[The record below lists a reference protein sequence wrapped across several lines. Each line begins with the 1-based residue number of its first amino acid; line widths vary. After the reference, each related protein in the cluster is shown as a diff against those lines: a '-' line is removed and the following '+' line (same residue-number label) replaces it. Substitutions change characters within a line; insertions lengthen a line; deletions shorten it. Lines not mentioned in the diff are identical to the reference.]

1 MAVLLAQG
9 GFLMFALRWTT
20 TLARQFRPGIARVLA
35 GGVVPLV
42 IVVAMVWPATAGYAQ
57 FQGSAPT
64 RADSPNP
71 ENKGLVERAPTELL
85 PGTPIVLNPGDAIGI
100 SVYGVPDYK
109 LTARI
114 AGDGNV
120 DLPLIGST
128 HVAGLTV
135 EQAQQLV
142 AQKLIDGQLILSPDV
157 LISVADSTVDII
169 GVMGEVNGPRA
180 IPAFAPMSLF
190 DALSA
195 AGGLKSDASHSI
207 SILRKGVNEP
217 LLVVLTSNPANAVDQ
232 NIPLY
237 PGDRVIVPRTGVVY
251 VVGAVLRTGAYA
263 ITPDTPLT
271 LTQAITLAGNTG
283 FQAAPTETR
292 IIRTTGQKR
301 REIHVNLSRI
311 NSGKDPD
318 PILQNDDIVMV
329 PTNVIKAAIKGGG
342 VGIAIGLVYAIPLL

>member
-1 MAVLLAQG
+1 
-9 GFLMFALRWTT
+9 MFALRWTT
-20 TLARQFRPGIARVLA
+20 KARRFCPDFVRLTVGGI
-35 GGVVPLV
+35 VPLAL
-42 IVVAMVWPATAGYAQ
+42 VVAMMGPASAAHAQ
-57 FQGSAPT
+57 FQGPAPT
-64 RADSPNP
+64 KADSPNP
-71 ENKGLVERAPTELL
+71 DNKGLVERAPTEVL
-85 PGTPIVLNPGDAIGI
+85 PGGPIILHPGDGI
-100 SVYGVPDYK
+100 TVSVYGVADYK
-109 LTARI
+109 ITARI

-128 HVAGLTV
+128 HIAGLTV

-142 AQKLIDGQLILSPDV
+142 AKKLIDGQMIISPDV
-157 LISVADSTVDII
+157 LISVVDSNVDII
-169 GVMGEVNGPRA
+169 GVMGEVNSPRA

-195 AGGLKSDASHSI
+195 AGGLKADASHSI

-217 LLVVLTSNPANAVDQ
+217 LLVVLNSNPANAVDQ

-251 VVGAVLRTGAYA
+251 VVGAVFHSGAYP

-271 LTQAITLAGNTG
+271 VTQAVALAGNMG

-292 IIRTTGQKR
+292 IIRTTGAKR
-301 REIHVNLSRI
+301 REIRVNLSRVQA
-311 NSGKDPD
+311 GKDPD
-318 PILQNDDIVMV
+318 PILQNDDIVMI

>member
-1 MAVLLAQG
+1 
-9 GFLMFALRWTT
+9 MFALRSTT
-20 TLARQFRPGIARVLA
+20 IVRKIHCAFTRGI
-35 GGVVPLV
+35 GGSIVPLAL
-42 IVVAMVWPATAGYAQ
+42 VVAMMLPAAVGYAQ
-57 FQGSAPT
+57 FQGPAPT

-71 ENKGLVERAPTELL
+71 DNKGLVERAPSEVL
-85 PGTPIVLNPGDAIGI
+85 PGGPIVLHPGDGI
-100 SVYGVPDYK
+100 NVSVYGVPDYK
-109 LTARI
+109 IAARI

-135 EQAQQLV
+135 EQAQRLV
-142 AQKLIDGQLILSPDV
+142 AQKLIDGEMIISPDV
-157 LISVADSTVDII
+157 LISVADSNVDII
-169 GVMGEVNGPRA
+169 GVMGEVNSPRA

-195 AGGLKSDASHSI
+195 AGGLKADASHSI

-217 LLVVLTSNPANAVDQ
+217 LLVVLNSNPANAVEQ

-251 VVGAVLRTGAYA
+251 VVGAVLHSGAYP

-271 LTQAITLAGNTG
+271 LTQVVTLAGNVG

-292 IIRTTGQKR
+292 IIRTTGAKR
-301 REIHVNLSRI
+301 REIRVNLSRI
-311 NSGKDPD
+311 NDGKDPD
-318 PILQNDDIVMV
+318 PILQNDDIVMI
-329 PTNVIKAAIKGGG
+329 PTNIIKAAIKGGG

>member
-1 MAVLLAQG
+1 MAILLAQG

-20 TLARQFRPGIARVLA
+20 KARRFCPGFARLAL

-42 IVVAMVWPATAGYAQ
+42 LVVAMMGPAAAYAQ
-57 FQGSAPT
+57 FQGPAPT

-71 ENKGLVERAPTELL
+71 DNKGLVERAPSEVL
-85 PGTPIVLNPGDAIGI
+85 PGGPIVLHPGDGI
-100 SVYGVPDYK
+100 NVSVYGVADYK
-109 LTARI
+109 ISARI

-128 HVAGLTV
+128 HIAGLTV

-142 AQKLIDGQLILSPDV
+142 AKKLIDGQMIISPDV
-157 LISVADSTVDII
+157 LISVVDSNVDII
-169 GVMGEVNGPRA
+169 GVMGEVNSPRA

-195 AGGLKSDASHSI
+195 AGGLKPDASHSI
-207 SILRKGVNEP
+207 SILRKDVNEP
-217 LLVVLTSNPANAVDQ
+217 LLVVLNSNPANAVDQ

-251 VVGAVLRTGAYA
+251 VVGAVLHSGAYP

-271 LTQAITLAGNTG
+271 LTQAVTLAGNTG
-283 FQAAPTETR
+283 FQAAPTDTR
-292 IIRTTGQKR
+292 IIRTTGAKR
-301 REIHVNLSRI
+301 REIRVNLSRVTD
-311 NSGKDPD
+311 GKDPD
-318 PILQNDDIVMV
+318 PILQNDDIVMI
-329 PTNVIKAAIKGGG
+329 PTNMMKAAIKGGG
-342 VGIAIGLVYAIPLL
+342 IGIAMG

>member
-1 MAVLLAQG
+1 
-9 GFLMFALRWTT
+9 MFALRWKTRVAQRVFPGVT
-20 TLARQFRPGIARVLA
+20 RALAA
-35 GGVVPLV
+35 GVVPLLLV
-42 IVVAMVWPATAGYAQ
+42 TAMLWTAATANAQ
-57 FQGSAPT
+57 FQGPAPT

-71 ENKGLVERAPTELL
+71 ESKGLVERAPTEAM
-85 PGTPIVLNPGDAIGI
+85 PGGPIVLHPGDGI
-100 SVYGVPDYK
+100 TVTVYGVQDYK
-109 LTARI
+109 IAARI

-128 HVAGLTV
+128 HVADLTV
-135 EQAQQLV
+135 EQAQHLV
-142 AQKLIDGQLILSPDV
+142 AQKLIDGQMIISPDV
-157 LISVADSTVDII
+157 LISVTDSTVDII
-169 GVMGEVNGPRA
+169 GVMGEVNAPRA

-195 AGGLKSDASHSI
+195 AGGLKADASHSI

-217 LLVVLTSNPANAVDQ
+217 LLVVLNSNPADAVDQ

-251 VVGAVLRTGAYA
+251 VVGAVLHSGAYP

-271 LTQAITLAGNTG
+271 LTQAVTLAGNTG

-292 IIRTTGQKR
+292 IIRTTGAKR
-301 REIHVNLSRI
+301 REIRVNLSRI
-311 NSGKDPD
+311 SDGKDPD
-318 PILQNDDIVMV
+318 PILQNDDIVMI
-329 PTNVIKAAIKGGG
+329 PTNLIKAAIKGGG

>member
-1 MAVLLAQG
+1 
-9 GFLMFALRWTT
+9 
-20 TLARQFRPGIARVLA
+20 
-35 GGVVPLV
+35 
-42 IVVAMVWPATAGYAQ
+42 
-57 FQGSAPT
+57 
-64 RADSPNP
+64 
-71 ENKGLVERAPTELL
+71 LVERAPTEVL
-85 PGTPIVLNPGDAIGI
+85 PGGPIVLHPGDGI
-100 SVYGVPDYK
+100 NVSVYGVSDYRIAA
-109 LTARI
+109 ARI

-135 EQAQQLV
+135 EQAQKLV
-142 AQKLIDGQLILSPDV
+142 AQKLIDGQMIISPDV
-157 LISVADSTVDII
+157 LISVTDSTVDII
-169 GVMGEVNGPRA
+169 GVMGEVNAPKA

-195 AGGLKSDASHSI
+195 AGGLKADASHSI

-217 LLVVLTSNPANAVDQ
+217 LLVVLNSNPANAVDQ

-251 VVGAVLRTGAYA
+251 VVGAVLHSGAYP

-271 LTQAITLAGNTG
+271 LTQVVALAGNTG

-292 IIRTTGQKR
+292 IIRTTGAKR
-301 REIHVNLSRI
+301 REIHVNLSRV

-318 PILQNDDIVMV
+318 PILQNDDIVMI
-329 PTNVIKAAIKGGG
+329 PTNIIKAAIKGGG

>member
-1 MAVLLAQG
+1 MFARRSTTIVQQIRPAFTCLLAA
-9 GFLMFALRWTT
+9 GF
-20 TLARQFRPGIARVLA
+20 
-35 GGVVPLV
+35 VPLV
-42 IVVAMVWPATAGYAQ
+42 LVMAMMWPAAAAHAQ
-57 FQGSAPT
+57 FSGPAPT

-71 ENKGLVERAPTELL
+71 ENKGLVERAPTEMM
-85 PGTPIVLNPGDAIGI
+85 PGGPIVLHPGDAINV

-109 LTARI
+109 LSARI

-135 EQAQQLV
+135 DQAQQLV
-142 AQKLIDGQLILSPDV
+142 AKKLIEGQMIISPDV

-169 GVMGEVNGPRA
+169 GVMGEVNAPKA

-217 LLVVLTSNPANAVDQ
+217 LLVVLNSNPAEAVDQ

-251 VVGAVLRTGAYA
+251 VVGAVLHSGAYP

-271 LTQAITLAGNTG
+271 VTQAVTLAGNTG
-283 FQAAPTETR
+283 FQAAPKDTR
-292 IIRTTGQKR
+292 IIRTTGAKR
-301 REIHVNLSRI
+301 REIKVNLSRVI
-311 NSGKDPD
+311 DGKDPD
-318 PILQNDDIVMV
+318 PILQTDDIVMV
-329 PTNVIKAAIKGGG
+329 PTNLIKAAIKGGG

>member
-1 MAVLLAQG
+1 
-9 GFLMFALRWTT
+9 MFAVRWTT
-20 TLARQFRPGIARVLA
+20 TMARRFCPGVARLLE
-35 GGVVPLV
+35 GGIVPLV
-42 IVVAMVWPATAGYAQ
+42 LVVAMVGPAAAAYAQ
-57 FQGSAPT
+57 FQGPAPT

-71 ENKGLVERAPTELL
+71 DNKGLVERAPTEAV
-85 PGTPIVLNPGDAIGI
+85 PGGPIELHPGDAINV

-109 LTARI
+109 ITARI

-142 AQKLIDGQLILSPDV
+142 AQKLIDGQMIISPDV
-157 LISVADSTVDII
+157 LISVTDSNVDII
-169 GVMGEVNGPRA
+169 GVMGEVNSPRA

-195 AGGLKSDASHSI
+195 AGGLKADASHSI

-217 LLVVLTSNPANAVDQ
+217 LLVVLNSNPANAVDQ

-251 VVGAVLRTGAYA
+251 VVGAVLHSGAYP

-271 LTQAITLAGNTG
+271 LTQAVTLAGNIG

-292 IIRTTGQKR
+292 IIRTTGAKR
-301 REIHVNLSRI
+301 REIRVNLSRVI
-311 NSGKDPD
+311 NGKDPD

-329 PTNVIKAAIKGGG
+329 PTNIIKGAIKGGG

>member
-1 MAVLLAQG
+1 MAILLAQG
-9 GFLMFALRWTT
+9 GFLMFALRSMTMARRFCPGVAR
-20 TLARQFRPGIARVLA
+20 LAAGI
-35 GGVVPLV
+35 VPLV
-42 IVVAMVWPATAGYAQ
+42 LVVALLWPAAAAYAQ
-57 FQGSAPT
+57 FQGPAPT
-64 RADSPNP
+64 KADSPNP
-71 ENKGLVERAPTELL
+71 DNKGLVERAPTEVM
-85 PGTPIVLNPGDAIGI
+85 PGGPIVLHPGDGI
-100 SVYGVPDYK
+100 NVSVYGVPDYK
-109 LTARI
+109 ITARI

-142 AQKLIDGQLILSPDV
+142 AKKLIDGQMILSPDV
-157 LISVADSTVDII
+157 LISVTDSNVDII
-169 GVMGEVNGPRA
+169 GVMGEVNSPRA

-195 AGGLKSDASHSI
+195 AGGLKPDASHSI

-217 LLVVLTSNPANAVDQ
+217 LLVVLNSNPANAVDQ

-251 VVGAVLRTGAYA
+251 VVGAVIHSGAYP

-271 LTQAITLAGNTG
+271 LTQAVTLAGNTG

-292 IIRTTGQKR
+292 IIRTTGAKR
-301 REIHVNLSRI
+301 REIRVNLSRVI
-311 NSGKDPD
+311 AGKDPD

-329 PTNVIKAAIKGGG
+329 PTNLIKAAIKGGG

>member
-9 GFLMFALRWTT
+9 GFLMFALRSTT
-20 TLARQFRPGIARVLA
+20 MIRRIHRALARRIA
-35 GGVVPLV
+35 GGIVFLTL
-42 IVVAMVWPATAGYAQ
+42 VVAMTWPPAPAYAQ
-57 FQGSAPT
+57 FQGPAPT

-71 ENKGLVERAPTELL
+71 ENKGLVQRAPTEVL
-85 PGTPIVLNPGDAIGI
+85 PGGPIVLHPGDTINV
-100 SVYGVPDYK
+100 SVYGVSDYR
-109 LTARI
+109 LTSRV

-135 EQAQQLV
+135 EQAQKLV
-142 AQKLIDGQLILSPDV
+142 AQKLIDGQMIISPDV
-157 LISVADSTVDII
+157 LISVVDSNVDII
-169 GVMGEVNGPRA
+169 GVMGEVNAPKA

-195 AGGLKSDASHSI
+195 AGGLKPDASHSI

-217 LLVVLTSNPANAVDQ
+217 LLVVLNSNPADAVDQ

-251 VVGAVLRTGAYA
+251 VVGAVFHSGAYP

-271 LTQAITLAGNTG
+271 LTQAVALAGNTG

-292 IIRTTGQKR
+292 IIRTTGAKR
-301 REIHVNLSRI
+301 REIHVNLSRV
-311 NSGKDPD
+311 NDGKDPD
-318 PILQNDDIVMV
+318 PILQNDDIVMI

>member
-1 MAVLLAQG
+1 MAILLAQG
-9 GFLMFALRWTT
+9 GFLMFSVRWTT
-20 TLARQFRPGIARVLA
+20 MARRFRPGRTRVLV
-35 GGVVPLV
+35 GGIVPLV
-42 IVVAMVWPATAGYAQ
+42 LVVAMVGSTAVAYAQ
-57 FQGSAPT
+57 FQGPAPT
-64 RADSPNP
+64 KADSPNP
-71 ENKGLVERAPTELL
+71 DNKGLVERAPTQTL
-85 PGTPIVLNPGDAIGI
+85 PGGPIVLHPGDAINV

-109 LTARI
+109 IAARI

-142 AQKLIDGQLILSPDV
+142 AKKLIDGQLIISPDV
-157 LISVADSTVDII
+157 LISVADSNVDII
-169 GVMGEVNGPRA
+169 GVMGEVNSPRA

-195 AGGLKSDASHSI
+195 AGGLKPDASHSI

-217 LLVVLTSNPANAVDQ
+217 LLVVLNSNPANAVDQ

-251 VVGAVLRTGAYA
+251 VVGAVLHSGAYP

-271 LTQAITLAGNTG
+271 LTQVVTLAGNIG
-283 FQAAPTETR
+283 FQSAPAETR
-292 IIRTTGQKR
+292 IIRTTGAKR
-301 REIHVNLSRI
+301 REIRVNLSRVI
-311 NSGKDPD
+311 AGKDPD

-329 PTNVIKAAIKGGG
+329 PTNAIKAAIKGGG
-342 VGIAIGLVYAIPLL
+342 IGIAMGLVYAIPLL